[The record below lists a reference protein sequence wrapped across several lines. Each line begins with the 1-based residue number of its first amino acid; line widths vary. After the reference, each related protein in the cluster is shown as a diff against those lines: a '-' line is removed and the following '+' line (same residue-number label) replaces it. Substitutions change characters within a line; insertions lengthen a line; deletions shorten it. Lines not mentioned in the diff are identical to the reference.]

1 MKTQF
6 WFTTLFLLAFV
17 TSCEVKQSATEMA
30 KLEGPTIV
38 EAACGQ
44 CQFGLK
50 GEKGCTLA
58 IRYEGKSCFV
68 DGFKIDDLGD
78 AHARDGL
85 CYAVRK
91 GKVTGEF
98 VDGHFTASSF
108 ELFPT
113 KTP

>member
-1 MKTQF
+1 MKTPL
-6 WFTTLFLLAFV
+6 WFTTLCLLVFV
-17 TSCEVKQSATEMA
+17 TSCEVKQSATEVA
-30 KLEGPTIV
+30 KLNGPTIV

-50 GEKGCTLA
+50 GEKSCALA
-58 IRYEGKSCFV
+58 IRYEGKSYFV

-91 GKVTGEF
+91 AKVTGEF
-98 VDGHFTASSF
+98 GNGRFTASGF